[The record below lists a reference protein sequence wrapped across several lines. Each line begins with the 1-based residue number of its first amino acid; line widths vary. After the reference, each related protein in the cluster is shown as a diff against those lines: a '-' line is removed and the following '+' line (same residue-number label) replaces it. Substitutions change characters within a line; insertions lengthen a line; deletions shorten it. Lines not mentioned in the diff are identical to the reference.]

1 LACLVSC
8 YEGARMSRRIAHRPR
23 YQSMRQL
30 AQPQFS
36 SQYGFFL
43 SRARWSYHQQKP
55 RYEKR
60 KLGYRLTLIP
70 IQHPLMHI
78 SMLLKR

>member
-1 LACLVSC
+1 M
-8 YEGARMSRRIAHRPR
+8 GRRIAHRPR

-30 AQPQFS
+30 TQPQFS
-36 SQYGFFL
+36 SRHGFFL
-43 SRARWSYHQQKP
+43 SRARWSYRQQKS

-60 KLGYRLTLIP
+60 RLGYRLSLIP